1 MGTSPAF
8 KLFDEYLPVDEYHL
22 GRIRASAH
30 AFVFQPEIKVRL
42 PWHINGPYGLN
53 IRLDSW
59 HRFTGCQMTG
69 RDFISAVLVLVLAA
83 CGDDQR
89 RFEPPP
95 DVYVTPE
102 VVLASF
108 GSFSDTTGVEAL
120 GRIDDAALSESGRY
134 MAVADETSPH
144 LKILDRASD
153 SAWSF
158 GAQGEGP
165 GELRAAYSVEFLGDS
180 SLLVLSGD
188 HRLEHFSLQGEWRGG
203 YGLSATD
210 LLISSITAGCGQSIY
225 AYGHPARYRHL
236 DSLPWVHE
244 IHRDSANSTR
254 PLLWIP
260 GTEFHFGWGGLEGF
274 DATEDGVLL
283 WDRAQTPH
291 VGFWLACGGDAIRI
305 WSRWA
310 AEEIEIESGLETR
323 EGVGGQSLTLPDTL
337 FAGAAARGSTKIW
350 ARRPYR
356 PNDGE
361 LVTLVRVHRDG
372 MCRAVGLLGEWTLHD
387 AHSDGLLVSTHE
399 PFPSVSVLD
408 WTWFETKLA
417 QVKCFR

>member
-1 MGTSPAF
+1 
-8 KLFDEYLPVDEYHL
+8 
-22 GRIRASAH
+22 
-30 AFVFQPEIKVRL
+30 
-42 PWHINGPYGLN
+42 
-53 IRLDSW
+53 
-59 HRFTGCQMTG
+59 MTG
-69 RDFISAVLVLVLAA
+69 RDFLFAVLVLVLAA
-83 CGDDQR
+83 CGYEDRDIDS
-89 RFEPPP
+89 PP

-102 VVLASF
+102 VLLGSF
-108 GSFSDTTGVEAL
+108 GSLSDTTGVEAL

-134 MAVADETSPH
+134 MAVADESAPH
-144 LKILDRASD
+144 VKVFDRASD

-165 GELRAAYSVEFLGDS
+165 GELRAAYAVEFLGDS

-188 HRLEHFSLQGEWRGG
+188 HRLEHFSVQGEWRGG
-203 YGLSATD
+203 YRLSATD
-210 LLISSITAGCGQSIY
+210 VLISSITAGCGQSIY

-244 IHRDSANSTR
+244 LRRDPEISAR

-260 GTEFHFGWGGLEGF
+260 GTEFYFGWGGLAGF

-291 VGFWLACGGDAIRI
+291 VGFWIACGSDSTRI

-310 AEEIEIESGLETR
+310 AEEIEVESGLESR
-323 EGVGGQSLTLPDTL
+323 EGVGGQVYTLPDTL

-350 ARRPYR
+350 GRRPNR
-356 PNDGE
+356 PDARE
-361 LVTLVRVHRDG
+361 QVTLVRVHRNDN
-372 MCRAVGLLGEWTLHD
+372 CRAVGLLGRWTLHD
-387 AHSDGLLVSTHE
+387 GHSDGLLVSSSE

-408 WTWFETKLA
+408 WTWFESKLA
-417 QVKCFR
+417 QVRCFR

>member
-1 MGTSPAF
+1 M
-8 KLFDEYLPVDEYHL
+8 FDEYLPVDEYYL
-22 GRIRASAH
+22 GRILVSAH
-30 AFVFQPEIKVRL
+30 AFVFQPEIEVHL
-42 PWHINGPYGLN
+42 PWHINGPPGSSM
-53 IRLDSW
+53 RLDSW
-59 HRFTGCQMTG
+59 RRPRGRQMTG
-69 RDFISAVLVLVLAA
+69 RDFVFAVLVLVLAA
-83 CGDDQR
+83 CGDEQR
-89 RFEPPP
+89 RFDSPP

-108 GSFSDTTGVEAL
+108 GSLSDTTGVEAL
-120 GRIDDAALSESGRY
+120 GRVDDAALSESGRY
-134 MAVADETSPH
+134 VAVADESSPH

-158 GAQGEGP
+158 GAEGDGP
-165 GELRAAYSVEFLGDS
+165 GELRAAYAVEFLGDT

-188 HRLEHFSLQGEWRGG
+188 HRLEHFSVQGEWQGG
-203 YGLSATD
+203 YSLSATD

-225 AYGHPARYRHL
+225 AYGRPARYPHL

-244 IHRDSANSTR
+244 VRHDPEVSTR
-254 PLLWIP
+254 PLLWIA
-260 GTEFHFGWGGLEGF
+260 GTEVRFGRGSLKGF
-274 DATEDGVLL
+274 DATGDGVLL

-291 VGFWLACGGDAIRI
+291 VGYWLPCGGDSVQI

-310 AEEIEIESGLETR
+310 AEEVEVESGLRSR
-323 EGVGGQSLTLPDTL
+323 EGVRGQALTLPDTL

-361 LVTLVRVHRDG
+361 QVTLLRVHRNG
-372 MCRAVGLLGEWTLHD
+372 ACRGVGLLGEWTLHD
-387 AHSDGLLVSTHE
+387 GYSDGLLVSTYE

-417 QVKCFR
+417 QVRCSR